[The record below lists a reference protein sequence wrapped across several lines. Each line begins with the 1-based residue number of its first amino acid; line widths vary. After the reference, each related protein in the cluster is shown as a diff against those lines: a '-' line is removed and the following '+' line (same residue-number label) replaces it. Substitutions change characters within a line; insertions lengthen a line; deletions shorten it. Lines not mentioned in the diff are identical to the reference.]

1 MGTRPNP
8 GNPQII
14 PDRDPKSRRAASVG
28 NDGRVSALPR
38 FSVSI
43 SSTHDTAGPA
53 RMIERTRTA
62 HAAGFASLTIGDHH
76 DMPVPYAQNTPMLGR
91 LLAEWPNR
99 TAGCLFLMPLWHPL
113 LMAEHIGTLSAI
125 HQVEAP
131 GKPFIVQTGIGWGAA
146 QFVNL
151 GADMSTRGAYI
162 DAAIPIVKA
171 LLAGE
176 HVDDEAFGLR
186 GARVGLRADVSYDW
200 WIGGTAPVALGRA
213 ARLGDA
219 WYATPGASDD
229 ELAAS
234 IEAYK
239 AAGGRRVM
247 LRRDAVVMADH
258 EAARRRAAAL
268 VAQGYRGMSVEQL
281 LVGSPYTVAARAVE
295 LAALGVDELVIR
307 CAANEQDHA
316 LETLEALGTVAGE
329 IG

>member
-1 MGTRPNP
+1 M
-8 GNPQII
+8 
-14 PDRDPKSRRAASVG
+14 V
-28 NDGRVSALPR
+28 
-38 FSVSI
+38 
-43 SSTHDTAGPA
+43 
-53 RMIERTRTA
+53 ERTRTA
-62 HAAGFASLTIGDHH
+62 HAAGFASLSIGDHH

-99 TAGCLFLMPLWHPL
+99 PAGCLFLMPLWHPL
-113 LMAEHIGTLSAI
+113 LMAEQIGTLAAI

-176 HVDDEAFGLR
+176 QVDDEAFGLR

-200 WIGGTAPVALGRA
+200 WIGGTAPVALRRA

-219 WYATPGASDD
+219 WYATPGTSDD

-247 LRRDAVVMADH
+247 LRRDAVVMANH
-258 EAARRRAAAL
+258 EAAHARAAD
-268 VAQGYRGMSVEQL
+268 VVKQGYRGMSVDQL
-281 LVGSPYTVAARAVE
+281 LVGSPDTVAARAAE

-307 CAANEQDHA
+307 CAANAQDHA